1 MLGVVGGE
9 WGSNIPPTVREDQ
22 VCDHLRN
29 MNIRKSMGPSVTHP
43 RVVGELAA
51 VPAKPLSMI
60 SEKTWQSG
68 EICGDWKKAN
78 ITLIF

>member
-1 MLGVVGGE
+1 MKLNV
-9 WGSNIPPTVREDQ
+9 D
-22 VCDHLRN
+22 
-29 MNIRKSMGPSVTHP
+29 KSMGLDDTHP